1 MSDIK
6 QKIENG
12 EGMLLLE
19 KEGWVKAKY
28 YDEKTDKTKNSKD
41 LEYWQS
47 LKILEKPIKN
57 DYNLIDGELIL
68 KTDQEKEIEQIL
80 KRQQQITKQKGANI
94 SNIIFTDDE
103 IKNFGDY
110 ISEIA
115 KGNLEVIS
123 PEFNENTK
131 KMFNI

>member
-80 KRQQQITKQKGANI
+80 KRQQQILNKYKPLMDAMTFQ
-94 SNIIFTDDE
+94 E
-103 IKNFGDY
+103 I
-110 ISEIA
+110 
-115 KGNLEVIS
+115 
-123 PEFNENTK
+123 T
-131 KMFNI
+131 